1 MNYSINEK
9 MPDRLQRIVFSR
21 KLLIFAVF
29 TLVVASGMTASLLI
43 TPKYEATMSLLISRN
58 RADAQIS
65 AGEKTPD
72 VLPNEISDEEF
83 NSELEL
89 IKNGEV
95 IAGAIEDLDLK
106 NNRAPSA
113 SGNLRHRVKLAIYDV
128 IGKTENS
135 ADEFAPDKM
144 MLRVMNNLDVEPIK
158 KSRIIKVSYTD
169 TDAARAKQTLE
180 KIYERYVA
188 LHNRLNE
195 KPATT
200 AVFGEQ
206 SDEFERKLN
215 AATEALKRF
224 DQTNGVTG
232 AESGVQNELLLKQ
245 LSAAESQAD
254 QTRTEIAETEQRIR
268 VLKEKIAAQ
277 PENLQTGSTSK
288 YVAALDR
295 MKDELVQL
303 NQEKTKLLQKYK
315 PNARFVVEVEERI
328 QNLKRAISEETAN
341 PPQERSFALN
351 DLRRRLESDLSNA
364 QISLAGLRSRERDL
378 TSQVGLQRIEAVRLN
393 SKGIERTRL
402 ERERKINEEAFLI
415 YQKKAREN
423 EVGQLLNRQQTLNF
437 NVVDPPRTDGE
448 QKSPKLLLNLLVLI
462 ALGAFAGLG
471 SAIAADRFSPRE
483 DHDQHFPMRRVNP
496 IYDLPLLADET
507 QADSRQRQSANTAL
521 APRGI
526 FVEDPND
533 EKLREILRYFDG
545 NK

>member
-1 MNYSINEK
+1 MNYSIKEK
-9 MPDRLQRIVFSR
+9 LPDRLLRIVFRR
-21 KLLIFAVF
+21 KLLIATVF
-29 TLVVASGMTASLLI
+29 TLVVASGLAATLLI
-43 TPKYEATMSLLISRN
+43 TPKYEAKMSVLISRN
-58 RADAQIS
+58 RSDAQIS
-65 AGEKTPD
+65 PGEKTPD
-72 VLPNEISDEEF
+72 VLPADISDEIF

-95 IAGAIEDLDLK
+95 IAGAIADLDLT
-106 NNRAPSA
+106 NNQSPSA
-113 SGNLRHRVKLAIYDV
+113 SGNLRQRVKLAVYDFF
-128 IGKTENS
+128 GKSDNS

-144 MLRVMNNLDVEPIK
+144 MSRVMNNLDVEPIK
-158 KSRIIKVSYTD
+158 KSRIIKVNYTD
-169 TDAARAKQTLE
+169 TDAARAKLTLE
-180 KIYERYVA
+180 KIYERYVG

-200 AVFGEQ
+200 TVFGEQ

-215 AATEALKRF
+215 HSTDALKRF

-245 LSAAESQAD
+245 LSAIESQAD

-268 VLKEKIAAQ
+268 VLKEKITAQ

-364 QISLAGLRSRERDL
+364 QISLAGLRSREKDL
-378 TSQVGLQRIEAVRLN
+378 TTQVAAQRIEAARLN
-393 SKGIERTRL
+393 GKGIERTRL
-402 ERERKINEEAFLI
+402 ERERKVNEEAYLI

-423 EVGQLLNRQQTLNF
+423 EKQPKALNSRLFLLF
-437 NVVDPPRTDGE
+437 D
-448 QKSPKLLLNLLVLI
+448 LI
-462 ALGAFAGLG
+462 VNARRSHSYSRCATSRRFAPDRAFR
-471 SAIAADRFSPRE
+471 SCDTSRFCVR
-483 DHDQHFPMRRVNP
+483 D
-496 IYDLPLLADET
+496 
-507 QADSRQRQSANTAL
+507 
-521 APRGI
+521 
-526 FVEDPND
+526 
-533 EKLREILRYFDG
+533 
-545 NK
+545 